1 MEQRRRIAIANHKG
15 GVGKTTSAINLAAAL
30 TAYYSKQCLLID
42 FDPQGDASTGLGIV
56 PGQLGETPFADI
68 LAATTRKSSP
78 SFDDCIVETSL
89 SGLYMIPADKRIAML
104 NPNEPWKLKALLDHQ
119 EGQDFNFIL
128 IDTPPTIGAMMTN
141 ALVAADW
148 TIIPCEYAIFSLNGL
163 ADMIDT
169 IEGFSPIS
177 EKTGVRNPFKILFTK
192 VDRRK
197 KRSATYAKD
206 ETEELEQQQQ
216 LFKTV
221 IHNNDSLNQAQAN
234 GVSIFNYDTS
244 CDGSKDYYALAAEV
258 IKNEE
263 AAIKAA

>member
-30 TAYYSKQCLLID
+30 TVYYSKQCLLID

-119 EGQDFNFIL
+119 VGQDFNFIL
-128 IDTPPTIGAMMTN
+128 IDTPPTIGATGRGTRTK
-141 ALVAADW
+141 AAEKKEVA
-148 TIIPCEYAIFSLNGL
+148 
-163 ADMIDT
+163 
-169 IEGFSPIS
+169 
-177 EKTGVRNPFKILFTK
+177 
-192 VDRRK
+192 K
-197 KRSATYAKD
+197 KKKAK
-206 ETEELEQQQQ
+206 
-216 LFKTV
+216 
-221 IHNNDSLNQAQAN
+221 
-234 GVSIFNYDTS
+234 
-244 CDGSKDYYALAAEV
+244 ALAGLLLAQPSRPTGGGLPG
-258 IKNEE
+258 
-263 AAIKAA
+263 